1 MDSYATTGTG
11 SARYR
16 ALSSA
21 WWNSYFRKMRP
32 AVHFMGQ
39 RGRVMLSRRSLRNR
53 GRTESPRFPFGR
65 GQQAAHSGRSHAHA
79 RGALVLI
86 GAALACALAL
96 SACSSTG
103 AGGSAGAA
111 NDEGTTQGA
120 AWQQPMQTALSSF
133 DANAATG
140 QNGAAIDVSHA
151 NDGYVAASATAD
163 SRLKLVVECKG
174 QSYNYDLAQDGTPLV
189 APVNMGNGT
198 YTVRVMRNT
207 NADRY
212 VELCRATVDVALTS
226 EFAPFLVPD
235 CFCSYAESSACVAK
249 ARDICAGAQN
259 EGDVVRAVFDY
270 ITQNVTYDY
279 DKAAQL
285 SGTTGYVPNPDATLQ
300 SGTGIC
306 FDYASLGAAM
316 LRSQGIPAKIVTG
329 YVSPSN
335 VYHAWIMVYIDGS
348 WKSARISVDQNTW
361 SRVDLTFTATQGDDR
376 AAGYVGDGSTYTDR
390 YTY

>member
-1 MDSYATTGTG
+1 
-11 SARYR
+11 
-16 ALSSA
+16 
-21 WWNSYFRKMRP
+21 
-32 AVHFMGQ
+32 
-39 RGRVMLSRRSLRNR
+39 
-53 GRTESPRFPFGR
+53 
-65 GQQAAHSGRSHAHA
+65 
-79 RGALVLI
+79 
-86 GAALACALAL
+86 
-96 SACSSTG
+96 
-103 AGGSAGAA
+103 
-111 NDEGTTQGA
+111 
-120 AWQQPMQTALSSF
+120 
-133 DANAATG
+133 
-140 QNGAAIDVSHA
+140 
-151 NDGYVAASATAD
+151 
-163 SRLKLVVECKG
+163 
-174 QSYNYDLAQDGTPLV
+174 
-189 APVNMGNGT
+189 MGNGT

-212 VELCRATVDVALTS
+212 VELCRTTVDVALTS
-226 EFAPFLVPD
+226 DFAPFLVPD
-235 CFCSYAESSACVAK
+235 CFCSYTDSSACVAK

-285 SGTTGYVPNPDATLQ
+285 SGTTGYAPNPDATLQ

-361 SRVDLTFTATQGDDR
+361 SRVDLTFAATQGDDR